1 MSCPAQW
8 HDGNRGEVSSKS
20 PNRLHNSVPQHVLR
34 TKTLVVGCRVMKI
47 RRIFDRNQPKNADK
61 ILPFVIRPYSR
72 VQNQQ
77 RCAKRVH
84 DLACTRTGHK
94 APSPALCGGFFPASH
109 SFNFLTRHSV
119 RFSLPPF
126 HVPFFSESEEHSRPL
141 KQASATLL
149 PGKDCRAV
157 LYPLP
162 VRCCCC
168 PWPPVRCTRALP
180 YPFFSLPMCAD
191 PSSAWNRMC
200 AAGGGAGARQLV
212 PLSRCYK
219 ATLISRCLRA
229 VRA

>member
-1 MSCPAQW
+1 
-8 HDGNRGEVSSKS
+8 
-20 PNRLHNSVPQHVLR
+20 
-34 TKTLVVGCRVMKI
+34 VVGCRAAKI
-47 RRIFDRNQPKNADK
+47 WRIFDRNQPKNADK

-109 SFNFLTRHSV
+109 SSRLLTQHSV
-119 RFSLPPF
+119 RFSLPRTF
-126 HVPFFSESEEHSRPL
+126 FFSESEEHSRPL

-162 VRCCCC
+162 VHCCCCCCCCCC

-200 AAGGGAGARQLV
+200 VAGAGRGSAV
-212 PLSRCYK
+212 GS
-219 ATLISRCLRA
+219 AVTLL
-229 VRA
+229 